1 MTGKPLW
8 GDRGLSPHCEHVHN
22 VRMKM
27 RALEERTGVHRE
39 VIRVY
44 LREGL
49 IPQPERPRRTVA
61 VYGEEHV
68 QAIAAIKRLQ
78 RESRLTLG
86 QIKSLIAGEGAD
98 ARVDAS
104 AFDQLEQLVAHRS
117 GNDDPPVSIATLVE
131 RYPHA
136 EEDARTL
143 ARVGLLD
150 ILSGDGGDSLSISSA
165 QLVRI
170 WGEMRQHGF
179 DEHLAY
185 SPDVL
190 SFYIEAA
197 DFVGRREATSFLE
210 RTDGKID
217 AAKAASMIEHALPL
231 MLDFF
236 GLLRQRAFFR
246 HFDAIRKRP
255 LAD

>member
-1 MTGKPLW
+1 MHALRSG
-8 GDRGLSPHCEHVHN
+8 
-22 VRMKM
+22 MKM
-27 RALEERTGVHRE
+27 RELEERTGVHRE

-86 QIKSLIAGEGAD
+86 QIKSLIAGEGAE
-98 ARVDAS
+98 ARIEAS

-117 GNDDPPVSIATLVE
+117 STEDAPVPIAALAE

-136 EEDARTL
+136 AEDARTL
-143 ARVGLLD
+143 ARIG
-150 ILSGDGGDSLSISSA
+150 ILEILPGDDGDALSISAA

-170 WGEMRQHGF
+170 WGEMRKHGF
-179 DEHLAY
+179 DAQLDY
-185 SPDVL
+185 SPEIL
-190 SFYIEAA
+190 GFYTEAA
-197 DFVGRREATSFLE
+197 DFVGRWEATTFLE
-210 RTDGKID
+210 RTDGRINVAE
-217 AAKAASMIEHALPL
+217 AAAMVEHALPL

-246 HFDAIRKRP
+246 HVEALRKRSEP
-255 LAD
+255 S